1 MLPASLLMAVEAHG
15 CFSGC
20 YDYHTDVMV
29 ALDPHQ
35 PAERALQVQC
45 EDCLSFHVGV
55 LVKLLPAGLSSTQ
68 LARDLSDHLRVLRGY
83 EWAVGGYHGGPGS
96 LWLSAAYYSCGVF
109 LINGERD
116 SRRATDLDCLIDGFK
131 HHVIRP
137 SDPRMLQAQS
147 YRVQRVYLDMSKPIV
162 PVRSVQ
168 DILSS
173 PQCSP
178 MYKPGYDSVTVAE
191 FLPLTRATQPPV
203 QPTLQATA
211 QARQATA
218 TAQATAQAARPAAPV
233 TAPSTR
239 ALRLGDRCPV
249 CGELVK
255 ERPSLLDTFI
265 GCMC

>member
-1 MLPASLLMAVEAHG
+1 MLPASLLTAVEAHG

-29 ALDPHQ
+29 AIDPQQ
-35 PAERALQVQC
+35 PPERALQVQC

-55 LVKLLPAGLSSTQ
+55 LVKHLPTGMSSAQ
-68 LARDLSDHLRVLRGY
+68 VARDLSEHMRVLRGY
-83 EWAVGGYHGGPGS
+83 EWSVGGYHGGPGS

-131 HHVIRP
+131 QNVIRP
-137 SDPRMLQAQS
+137 SDPRMLQPQNYQAQKV
-147 YRVQRVYLDMSKPIV
+147 YVDMRQPIAPVQ
-162 PVRSVQ
+162 SVQ

-178 MYKPGYDSVTVAE
+178 MYKPGYDSLTVAE
-191 FLPLTRATQPPV
+191 FLPLTRAVPATQPAV
-203 QPTLQATA
+203 QVSPQAKSTA
-211 QARQATA
+211 AVKAKS
-218 TAQATAQAARPAAPV
+218 PV
-233 TAPSTR
+233 TAPIRR
-239 ALRLGDRCPV
+239 ALRPGERCPI
-249 CGELVK
+249 CGEIVE
-255 ERPSLLDTFI
+255 ERPSLTNTFI

>member
-1 MLPASLLMAVEAHG
+1 MAVEAHG

-29 ALDPHQ
+29 ALDPQQ
-35 PAERALQVQC
+35 PPERALQVQC

-55 LVKLLPAGLSSTQ
+55 LVKHLPAGMSSAQ
-68 LARDLSDHLRVLRGY
+68 VARDLSEHMRVLRGY
-83 EWAVGGYHGGPGS
+83 EWSVGGYHGGPGS

-131 HHVIRP
+131 QHVIRP

-147 YRVQRVYLDMSKPIV
+147 YQAQKMYVDMRQPIAPVQSI
-162 PVRSVQ
+162 Q

-191 FLPLTRATQPPV
+191 FLPLTRAIQATTAQPA
-203 QPTLQATA
+203 LQASPQTKSTA
-211 QARQATA
+211 AVRSKS
-218 TAQATAQAARPAAPV
+218 PV
-233 TAPSTR
+233 TAPIRR
-239 ALRLGDRCPV
+239 ALRLGERCPI
-249 CGELVK
+249 CGEVVE
-255 ERPSLLDTFI
+255 ERPSLTNTFI

>member
-1 MLPASLLMAVEAHG
+1 MAYDTLQLTMLPASLLTAVEAHG

-29 ALDPHQ
+29 ALDPQ
-35 PAERALQVQC
+35 KPPERALQVQC

-55 LVKLLPAGLSSTQ
+55 LVKLLPAGMSSAQ
-68 LARDLSDHLRVLRGY
+68 VARDLSEHMRVLRGY
-83 EWAVGGYHGGPGS
+83 EWSVGGYHGGPGS
-96 LWLSAAYYSCGVF
+96 LWLSAAYYDCGVF

-131 HHVIRP
+131 QHVIRP
-137 SDPRMLQAQS
+137 SDPRMLQPQS
-147 YRVQRVYLDMSKPIV
+147 YQAHKMYIDMRTPIT
-162 PVRSVQ
+162 PVRSIQ

-191 FLPLTRATQPPV
+191 FLPLTRAAQ
-203 QPTLQATA
+203 QTA
-211 QARQATA
+211 QPAAPQAKPTA
-218 TAQATAQAARPAAPV
+218 TITSASPV
-233 TAPSTR
+233 TAPIKR
-239 ALRLGDRCPV
+239 ALHPGERCPI
-249 CGELVK
+249 CGEVVK
-255 ERPSLLDTFI
+255 QRPSLTNTFI